1 MAVRRDFNFSRDL
14 LTLSLVKKNLNSH
27 QATTQEQE
35 GREEGILG
43 SNLLFIYRLLIFLH
57 VNVNLLKLMSKI
69 KYLF

>member
-27 QATTQEQE
+27 QATTHEQE